1 MNPSYSKTIKTNESM
16 VFLKLLEKY
25 FPTRHITHKIFNK
38 NTVKISYNW
47 MKNIHN
53 KNVLNPRTMSFVYN
67 WRNKESCPLSEDWL
81 TPQLMHRAT
90 VTNDVNED
98 TKRYI
103 GHADT
108 FVKKRQSNYKR
119 DFKYQEYRYSTR

>member
-1 MNPSYSKTIKTNESM
+1 M

-47 MKNIHN
+47 MKNIGSVICSHN
-53 KNVLNPRTMSFVYN
+53 KNVLNPRPTSFVYN

-81 TPQLMHRAT
+81 TPQLVDRAT

-98 TKRYI
+98 MKRYI

-108 FVKKRQSNYKR
+108 IVKKR
-119 DFKYQEYRYSTR
+119 

>member
-1 MNPSYSKTIKTNESM
+1 M

-67 WRNKESCPLSEDWL
+67 
-81 TPQLMHRAT
+81 
-90 VTNDVNED
+90 
-98 TKRYI
+98 
-103 GHADT
+103 
-108 FVKKRQSNYKR
+108 
-119 DFKYQEYRYSTR
+119 